1 MADVSDEKTENRD
14 KEEKSEEVKKEI
26 EEEIK
31 EETDING
38 VPIPIPRNCSKKD
51 YKNLVKQK
59 KSRQWTDGGN
69 GSLKDKETL
78 IDGPKKK
85 IAILLSYCGKNYH
98 GLQHNPGDDKV
109 DTIEK
114 RVFQALVAA
123 KVVYSNVITDRKK
136 CAYQSCSRTDKGV
149 SAIGNVASLKCKIP
163 KNLCELVNK
172 HLPDDIRLT
181 GFELVTKGF
190 CAKKRCTHRTYSYYC
205 PTICFG
211 SKEDWDRPSS
221 FRIKNEKLECV
232 KSLLEKYTGTK
243 SYHNFTSGKRQGDE
257 SAKRHILDFRIQGEP
272 FICNDWEYV
281 ELRVV
286 GQSFMIHQIR
296 KMVGLV
302 IARAGDHCQDDHWE
316 RAFKRPF
323 EDVPKAPGNG
333 LVLRQVHYDVY
344 NKDYGT
350 DNRKTLEWSDKQSD
364 MDNFAKENIL
374 PVIFKMDTEEESMV
388 EWLKTLEVHDFT
400 GVRAEKQ
407 WEKQEF
413 ERKEA
418 LKRPSKEEA
427 DSHLPKIAKSEV
439 EPVQTSTPKN

>member
-1 MADVSDEKTENRD
+1 
-14 KEEKSEEVKKEI
+14 
-26 EEEIK
+26 
-31 EETDING
+31 
-38 VPIPIPRNCSKKD
+38 
-51 YKNLVKQK
+51 LVKQK

-78 IDGPKKK
+78 VDGPKKK
-85 IAILLSYCGKNYH
+85 VAILISYCGKNYH

-123 KVVYSNVITDRKK
+123 KVVYSNVISDRKK

-163 KNLCELVNK
+163 KNLCELVNE

-181 GFELVTKGF
+181 GFEQVTKGF

-221 FRIKNEKLECV
+221 FRLSAEKLESV
-232 KSLLEKYTGTK
+232 RELLKKYIGTR

-257 SAKRHILDFRIQGEP
+257 SAKRHILDFRIQGDP
-272 FICNDWEYV
+272 FICNEWEYV

-302 IARAGDHCQDDHWE
+302 IARAGDHCQDDHWD
-316 RAFKRPF
+316 RAFQRPF

-350 DNRKTLEWSDKQSD
+350 DKRRTLEWTDKQKD
-364 MDNFAKENIL
+364 MDDFATKNIL
-374 PVIFKMDTEEESMV
+374 PVIFKMDTEEESMI

-400 GVRAEKQ
+400 GARAERQ

-418 LKRPSKEEA
+418 LKRPSKVEE
-427 DSHLPKIAKSEV
+427 SLHLPKMSKTDVEIA
-439 EPVQTSTPKN
+439 PVQA